1 MRPLRRFRV
10 RPSISGAVVAI
21 LAAALVQAPTPAAA
35 APDEPAASPVAA
47 AAPAG
52 PRDFFYDAAGQLVA
66 TGDGDEVA
74 VNRYDDA
81 GNLLRTERIPAT
93 QTTIFALVP
102 ARGPVGTKV
111 EIQGTGFSASA
122 GANEVTVDG
131 VAAPVTAASTNRLTF
146 EVPEGTSDGVVRVT
160 VGDATATSPK
170 PFALTPGAPAPAIAS
185 LSTDRGNRNDLVT
198 IAGSGFDPVAGR
210 NVVMFH
216 RTVARVT
223 EASTTSL
230 TVRVPDAAASGRV
243 TVRTPGGMATSAGD
257 FLIAPR
263 GFVIRDLVYAGRL
276 TKDGPAVTATIPAG
290 KSALLLVDGT
300 AGERLNIKSSNNT
313 IPVRSALWMYTPYG
327 GNFGRG
333 SLGDPVDIWAGA
345 PLSEDLPVMPATG
358 TYAMVVKPNDGE
370 SGSVGLAISTTLAGL
385 TLTKN
390 GAGVPFQI
398 TVPQQATVFPF
409 TAAANELLSLGL
421 TELSE
426 PTNHFVVSI
435 TAPDNTT
442 VTWNAS
448 LSEYI
453 PTMVYQAKAAGTY
466 KLSVTFGPNE
476 LGFARVWLSSVIDGP
491 TLGINGAEAPM
502 RIERPG
508 QSVRLPFNG
517 TAGQNLQLGYSENLL
532 QQNDRPYY
540 PGALLQEPDG
550 VQVELPRN
558 GYAEARSLPTLRK
571 TGTHFL
577 LITGWQAVGT
587 VKAWLST
594 AIEAGPLA
602 LNSRASVTIDR
613 PGRDAYFDFD
623 GVAGQTVSA
632 GTIDNAI
639 PGQVTLRLYRPNGS
653 QVSLGSGRS
662 FTVDSLPD
670 TGRYRLQIDPE
681 SPGTGRVNAFLS
693 GPVDLGLM
701 AFDTALPAPI
711 TIPGQKVIGRFTGQA
726 GQRLSI
732 GTVTPATTFLDVRV
746 YTPDGRLWQTNS
758 RDTRFGLDLPALPT
772 DGEYRVDVRTNNNQE
787 TTDLTVYLNTESDA
801 GDFVVDGPNKTVT
814 VSRPAQNARMTFTAN
829 AGDQVDLNIVA
840 LGLEGGGAF
849 YYTLI
854 GPDGKT
860 LANHFFPIRFR
871 ERLPNLTATG
881 VHTLILDPDVGA
893 TGTMELGIKN
903 RASTLAGGSADRK
916 FIQPKQAPTRTC
928 PTEPESAVAL
938 NTPVPGT
945 SASREKPQ
953 PRASDCQVAAGWTPD
968 ARNLK
973 GDWTTGEKSAPPR
986 DRALQ
991 FAVGVTGVV
1000 GKVLNTAGQPLANV
1014 TVGAAG
1020 HQATTDAKGRFAL
1033 ADLPGGHVSLRVDGR
1048 TAKAPGQQYG
1058 VFDIGVQ
1065 LERGQVLVLPYTVY
1079 LPQIDQSNTV
1089 SVPSPTTKEVVLT
1102 TKAIPG
1108 LEVHIPAGTVIR
1120 DADGKVAREVSLTP
1134 VPIDRPPFPLPPT
1147 KVPVYFSV
1155 QPGGGVL
1162 FPEGAT
1168 IVYPNYTK
1176 EAPGTR
1182 TQFWNYDPDG
1192 KGWHVYGYGTVSKD
1206 GNQIV
1211 PDKNVKFYRLTGAMT
1226 AVPGMNPPRI
1236 APRPNGVRLGDPVD
1250 PATGLLS
1257 DETVDMVVD
1266 DVMPIEI
1273 KRTYQQGDADIRAFG
1288 VGMNFGYGMFP
1299 WSPGVIGQFDFQ
1311 QFDLVQ
1317 PDGSKIHYQRT
1328 SPGTDYAGAIFK
1340 ADPTPTQYDG
1350 STVAWNGDGWD
1361 VTLRNGTV
1369 IVLGDESPMQ
1379 SVRDKYGNVTTI
1391 TRATAAP
1398 GTDGKV
1404 RLNGAINQITSPS
1417 GRWVRFSYDSANP
1430 PRIASIEDNL
1440 GHRVSYTYDA
1450 TGHLSTVTNPENGV
1464 TRYTWDSTG
1473 RLETI
1478 TDPRN
1483 NRYLRNEYDDQGRV
1497 KLQEAADGGLTKFEY
1512 VAANDVVTETKVTD
1526 ARNNVHRLTFNDKG
1540 QVLTDTRAYG
1550 TDKAQTTTTEYDSSG
1565 VRSAASTDA
1574 LNRKTTFVYDNLGQV
1589 KELTQ
1594 LAGTNQ
1600 AQTEKFERNGP
1611 HGELTKYTDPYNKST
1626 VYELDGRGAVKS
1638 ITDSMT
1644 RKTTFEVNAMGLVAG
1659 ITDPAQKKTTIEFAG
1674 SDPVK
1679 VTDPLGRASLS
1690 VFDPLGRTIRTVD
1703 PRGAATDTAYTVMDQ
1718 VGSVTDPLGRTT
1730 KFDYNANGYLKA
1742 VTDARE
1748 GVTAYD
1754 YDEMDR
1760 VKTITDPLGASESIE
1775 YDANGN
1781 LTKHTSRRGIITEH
1795 DYDELDRRT
1804 VSRFGTEGTASYGY
1818 DAANRL
1824 RHTED
1829 SVAGVSSVDYD
1840 GLDRVIAENSPQ
1852 GEVSYSYSATVRD
1865 RTMTIP
1871 GSPTVRH
1878 LFDAAGDLAEIQR
1891 NGTTVT
1897 TVGRDTVGRPTR
1909 VGAPGNGVSQTY
1921 GYDDAGQVTSITYR
1935 AGATVLGDLSYV
1947 PDATGNPTRTTGG
1960 WSRTALPEPFGPAAY
1975 NAANRLTAIG
1985 DTPIEYD
1992 PDGNLTSDGQT
2003 TYTWNARGRLS
2014 GLSREGLSV
2023 NFGYAA
2029 DGRRTDR
2036 TIDGATT
2043 NYLYDGVNPVQEKVD
2058 GDVTA
2063 TMTSAGVD
2071 GWQLRDSG
2079 GATKRY
2085 LTDAVGSTLGLVDD
2099 SGAGAAYSYGPFGTT
2114 DVTGDDGGNPLRY
2127 TGREDDGTGLYY
2139 YRARYYSPVLQRFI
2153 SEDPLGLDSGDTNQ
2167 YAYAFNQPT
2176 TLTDPMGTKPTG
2188 SRGGSSQ
2195 CNSFTPETE
2204 VQMADG
2210 SRRRIE
2216 DVKPDEKVL
2225 ATDPETGRTVARTVT
2240 ATITGEGEKH
2250 LVDIS
2255 VDNNGDGSADGTV
2268 TATDG
2273 HPFWVS
2279 EPGEWRDAKD
2289 IKAGDLLRTSAGT
2302 YVQVTAVVQR
2312 TAVQRVHNLSVDD
2325 LHTYY
2330 VLVGDQPVLV
2340 HNIGED
2346 DICRLTLGPGP
2357 YARSGVATTKTKVT
2371 KRDPEYHINQENGNL
2386 YGCHTCGAKTPGTR
2400 TGTWVFDHQAP
2411 VSGGP
2416 SPYYGTGYPQC
2427 GRTGCQPT
2435 QGGIMSQLGQGNY
2448 HFDPEP

>member
-10 RPSISGAVVAI
+10 RPSVSVAVVSTV
-21 LAAALVQAPTPAAA
+21 AAALLQAPTPVSA
-35 APDEPAASPVAA
+35 APAEPAGSPVAA

-66 TGDGDEVA
+66 TSDGSEVA
-74 VNRYDDA
+74 VNRYDDT
-81 GNLLRTERIPAT
+81 GNLLRTERIPAA

-111 EIQGTGFSASA
+111 EIQGTGFSATA

-131 VAAPVTAASTNRLTF
+131 VAAPVTAATTNRLSLQ
-146 EVPEGTSDGVVRVT
+146 VPEGTSDGVVRVT

-170 PFALTPGAPAPAIAS
+170 PFLVAPGAPVPAITA

-198 IAGSGFDPVAGR
+198 ISGSGFDPVAAR

-216 RTVARVT
+216 RTVARVV
-223 EASTTSL
+223 EASITSL

-263 GFVIRDLVYAGRL
+263 GFVMRDLVYAGRL
-276 TKDGPAVTATIPAG
+276 TKDGPAITATIPAG

-333 SLGDPVDIWAGA
+333 SLGDPIDIWAGA
-345 PLSEDLPVMPATG
+345 PLSQDLPAMPATG

-370 SGSVGLAISTTLAGL
+370 SGSVSLAVSTTLAGL

-398 TVPQQATVFPF
+398 TVPQQAAVFPF
-409 TAAANELLSLGL
+409 TAAANESLSLGL

-426 PTNHFVVSI
+426 PTNHFVVTI
-435 TAPDNTT
+435 TAPDNTS
-442 VTWNAS
+442 VTWNAA
-448 LSEYI
+448 LAEYL
-453 PTMVYQAKAAGTY
+453 PTMVYQAKTAGTY
-466 KLSVTFGPNE
+466 RLSVTFGPNE
-476 LGFARVWLSSVIDGP
+476 LGFAKVWLSSVIDGP
-491 TLGINGAEAPM
+491 TLGINGAEALM

-517 TAGQNLQLGYSENLL
+517 TTGQNLQLGYSENLL

-571 TGTHFL
+571 TGTHYL

-587 VKAWLST
+587 AKAWLST

-602 LNSRASVTIDR
+602 LNTRASVTIDR

-632 GTIDNAI
+632 GSIDNSI

-653 QVSLGSGRS
+653 QVTSGRS

-670 TGRYRLQIDPE
+670 TGRYRLQVDPE
-681 SPGTGRVNAFLS
+681 SPGIGRVNVFLA
-693 GPVDLGLM
+693 GPVDLGVM

-732 GTVTPATTFLDVRV
+732 GTVTPAVMFLDVRV
-746 YTPDGRLWQTNS
+746 YTPDGRLWQTNF
-758 RDTRFGLDLPALPT
+758 RDTRFGLDLPALPV
-772 DGEYRVDVRTNNNQE
+772 DGEYRVEVRTFNQE

-801 GDFVVDGPNKTVT
+801 GDFVVDGPNKTVA
-814 VSRPAQNARMTFTAN
+814 VPRPAQNVRMTFIAN
-829 AGDQVDLNIVA
+829 AGDQVDLNIVT

-881 VHTLILDPDVGA
+881 VHTLILDPDAGA
-893 TGTMELGIKN
+893 TGTIELGLKN
-903 RASTLAGGSADRK
+903 RITPATQAAGRTLAEPRPS
-916 FIQPKQAPTRTC
+916 QTRTC
-928 PTEPESAVAL
+928 ATEPESAVVL
-938 NTPVPGT
+938 NTPVPGKSPT
-945 SASREKPQ
+945 RERPQ

-973 GDWTTGEKSAPPR
+973 GDWTTGEKTAPPR

-1000 GKVLNTAGQPLANV
+1000 GKVLNTAGKPLSNV
-1014 TVGAAG
+1014 TVSAAG
-1020 HQATTDAKGRFAL
+1020 HKATTDAEGRFAL
-1033 ADLPGGHVSLRVDGR
+1033 ADLSAGHVSLRVDGR
-1048 TAKAPGQQYG
+1048 GAKAPGEQYG

-1065 LERGQVLVLPYTVY
+1065 IERGQVLVLPYTVY
-1079 LPQIDQSNTV
+1079 LPQIDKSNTV

-1120 DADGKVAREVSLTP
+1120 DADGKVTRELSLTP

-1168 IVYPNYTK
+1168 IIYPNYTK

-1192 KGWHVYGYGTVSKD
+1192 KGWHIYGYGTVSKN
-1206 GNQIV
+1206 GKQIV

-1266 DVMPIEI
+1266 DVMPIQI
-1273 KRTYQQGDADIRAFG
+1273 KRTYQQGDSDIRAFG

-1299 WSPGVIGQFDFQ
+1299 WSPGTIGSFDFQ

-1317 PDGSKIHYQRT
+1317 SDGSKIHYQRT

-1361 VTLRNGTV
+1361 VTLRDGTV

-1379 SVRDKYGNVTTI
+1379 AVRDKYGNTTTI

-1404 RLNGAINQITSPS
+1404 RLNGAITQITSPS

-1464 TRYTWDSTG
+1464 TRYTWDSSG

-1478 TDPRN
+1478 TDPRQI
-1483 NRYLRNEYDDQGRV
+1483 RYLRNEYDDQGRV
-1497 KLQEAADGGLTKFEY
+1497 KLQEAADGGLTRFEY
-1512 VAANDVVTETKVTD
+1512 VSANDVVTETKVTD
-1526 ARNNVHRLTFNDKG
+1526 ARGNVRRLTFNDKG

-1565 VRSAASTDA
+1565 VRPGASIDA
-1574 LNRKTTFVYDNLGQV
+1574 LNRRTTFAYDGLGQL
-1589 KELTQ
+1589 KEQTQ
-1594 LAGTNQ
+1594 LAGTDQ

-1611 HGELTKYTDPYNKST
+1611 HGELTKYTDSYGKST
-1626 VYELDGRGAVKS
+1626 VYELDGGGAVKS
-1638 ITDSMT
+1638 ITDPMS
-1644 RKTTFEVNAMGLVAG
+1644 RKTTYEVNAMGLVAG
-1659 ITDPAQKKTTIEFAG
+1659 ITDPAQKKTTIEYAG
-1674 SDPVK
+1674 SVPVK
-1679 VTDPLGRASLS
+1679 VTDQLGKVSLTA
-1690 VFDPLGRTIRTVD
+1690 FDPLGRPIRTVD
-1703 PRGAATDTAYTVMDQ
+1703 PRGAATDTAYTAMGQ
-1718 VGSVTDPLGRTT
+1718 VRSVTDPLGRTT
-1730 KFDYNANGYLKA
+1730 EFDYNANGYLKT
-1742 VTDARE
+1742 VTDARD
-1748 GVTAYD
+1748 GTTAYE
-1754 YDEMDR
+1754 YDQMDR
-1760 VKTITDPLGASESIE
+1760 VKAVTDPLGAAESME

-1781 LTKHTSRRGIITEH
+1781 LTKHTSRRGIVTEQ
-1795 DYDELDRRT
+1795 DYDELDRVT
-1804 VSRFGTEGTASYGY
+1804 ASRFGTESTVGYGY

-1824 RHTED
+1824 RHAED
-1829 SVAGVSSVDYD
+1829 SRAGVFTTDYD
-1840 GLDRVIAENSPQ
+1840 GLDRVIEETSPQ

-1865 RTMTIP
+1865 RTMTVA

-1878 LFDAAGDLAEIQR
+1878 VYDAAGDLAEVQR
-1891 NGTTVT
+1891 NGTAVT
-1897 TVGRDTVGRPTR
+1897 SVGRDTVGRQTR

-1935 AGATVLGDLSYV
+1935 AGTTVLGEVSYV
-1947 PDATGNPTRTTGG
+1947 YDAAGNPTHTAGG
-1960 WSRTALPEPFGPAAY
+1960 WSRTALPEPFGPATY
-1975 NAANRLTAIG
+1975 NAANHLTAIG
-1985 DTPIEYD
+1985 DTTVEYD
-1992 PDGNLTSDGQT
+1992 PDGNLTSDGRT
-2003 TYTWNARGRLS
+2003 TYTWDARGRLS

-2023 NFGYAA
+2023 TFGYGA

-2043 NYLYDGVNPVQEKVD
+2043 SYLYDGVNPVQEKVD
-2058 GDVTA
+2058 GAVTA
-2063 TMTSAGVD
+2063 TMTGSGVD
-2071 GWQLRDSG
+2071 GWQLRESG
-2079 GATKRY
+2079 GTTKRY
-2085 LTDAVGSTLGLVDD
+2085 LTDALGSTLGLVDD

-2114 DVTGDDGGNPLRY
+2114 EVTGDDGGNPFRY

-2139 YRARYYSPVLQRFI
+2139 HRARYYSPVLQRFI
-2153 SEDPLGLDSGDTNQ
+2153 SEDPLGLASGDTNP
-2167 YAYAFNQPT
+2167 YAYVSNQPT
-2176 TLTDPMGTKPTG
+2176 TLIDPMGTKPTA
-2188 SRGGSSQ
+2188 SRGQNQTTDS
-2195 CNSFTPETE
+2195 CFDNSFTPGTE

-2216 DVKPDEKVL
+2216 DVEPDQKVL

-2250 LVDIS
+2250 LVDVS
-2255 VDNNGDGSADGTV
+2255 VDNDGDGTADGTV
-2268 TATDG
+2268 TATDD

-2289 IKAGDLLRTSAGT
+2289 INVGDLLRTSAGT
-2302 YVQVTAVVQR
+2302 HVQVTAVARR
-2312 TAVQRVHNLSVDD
+2312 TAVQRVHNLTVDD

-2330 VLVGDQPVLV
+2330 VVAGSAPVLV
-2340 HNIGED
+2340 HNAGHSCTWQLRNSDGTIRTSGTIESGSRTPPGRRLSWDEQLTTHTEYKLMED
-2346 DICRLTLGPGP
+2346 LAGTVKRGDIVSLQGTLPPCNPGGRGCQSIMAAFAQQ
-2357 YARSGVATTKTKVT
+2357 YGVKVIYRQQGVAKPWEW
-2371 KRDPEYHINQENGNL
+2371 D
-2386 YGCHTCGAKTPGTR
+2386 
-2400 TGTWVFDHQAP
+2400 
-2411 VSGGP
+2411 
-2416 SPYYGTGYPQC
+2416 
-2427 GRTGCQPT
+2427 GR
-2435 QGGIMSQLGQGNY
+2435 
-2448 HFDPEP
+2448 